1 MRKILVNI
9 KDAVEILE
17 DFKEQLV
24 ELREQAEEIVVN
36 TKNDG
41 KYWGGN
47 LDTNRKYNFVLNEEA
62 KVQISYNP
70 QNKKGF
76 ILLAKTHH
84 DIEYIIRTDFIYL
97 DNKVVLDII

>member
-24 ELREQAEEIVVN
+24 ELREQAEEIAAN

-41 KYWGGN
+41 KYWREN
-47 LDTNRKYNFVLNEEA
+47 LDTNREYNFVLNVET
-62 KVQISYNP
+62 KVRISYNP

-84 DIEYIIRTDFIYL
+84 DIEYIIRTDFVYL
-97 DNKVVLDII
+97 DNNVILDII

>member
-24 ELREQAEEIVVN
+24 ELREQAEETVKN

-41 KYWGGN
+41 EYWGEN
-47 LDTNRKYNFVLNEEA
+47 LDTNREYNFVLNIET
-62 KVQISYNP
+62 KVRISYNP

-84 DIEYIIRTDFIYL
+84 DIEYIIRTDFVYL
-97 DNKVVLDII
+97 DNKVILEII

>member
-24 ELREQAEEIVVN
+24 ELREQAEETVEN
-36 TKNDG
+36 TKDDG
-41 KYWGGN
+41 KYWGEN
-47 LDTNRKYNFVLNEEA
+47 LETNRECYFNLNEER
-62 KVQISYNP
+62 KVKISYNP

-76 ILLAKTHH
+76 ILLAKTHN
-84 DIEYIIRTDFIYL
+84 DIEYIIITDFVYL
-97 DNKVVLDII
+97 DNKVILDLI

>member
-17 DFKEQLV
+17 DFKEQLA
-24 ELREQAEEIVVN
+24 ELREQAEETVKN

-41 KYWGGN
+41 KYWDEK
-47 LDTNRKYNFVLNEEA
+47 LYTDREYDFVLGNTRKA
-62 KVQISYNP
+62 RISYNP

-84 DIEYIIRTDFIYL
+84 DIEYIIRTDFVYL
-97 DNKVVLDII
+97 DNKVILDII